1 MDGKEMGIFF
11 SIFVMLQFWNLF
23 NAKYYHTG
31 RSLLSDLMGTLR
43 GKERLRGSFGKG
55 FLWIALVIVIGQ
67 IFIVTFAGPA
77 FNVSRLSLEDWGLI
91 LLVTSPVL
99 IVADLVRTVAWAVK
113 GR

>member
-31 RSLLSDLMGTLR
+31 RSLLSDLIGRSR
-43 GKERLRGSFGKG
+43 GKVRLQDSFGKG
-55 FLWIALVIVIGQ
+55 FIWIALVILLGQ
-67 IFIVTFAGPA
+67 ISIVTFAGPA
-77 FNVSRLSLEDWGLI
+77 FNVTRLTLEDWGLI

-99 IVADLVRTVAWAVK
+99 IVADLVRTVK
-113 GR
+113 R